1 MKSFEIGAGFGL
13 DNLKLADRADPTPG
27 HGEVLVR
34 MRAAS
39 LNFRDYLTVIGQ
51 YNPRYKLPLVPGS
64 DGAGEV
70 VSVGP
75 GVDEW
80 KPGDRVMSCF
90 ALDWISGIPGLKQ
103 VRNSSLGG
111 PIDGTL
117 TEQRV
122 FPSRSLVAIPDAL
135 SFEEAATLPCA
146 GVTAWSALATET
158 QILPGQVVVV
168 LGTGGVSIFALQFA
182 KMMGATVIVTSSS
195 NEKLEKA
202 RALGADHIIN
212 YRDKPQWA
220 KEVRKITSMEGADH
234 IIEVG
239 GAGTLEESLKA
250 VKFFGHIS
258 LIGILAG
265 NAKDLNLLPILMQN
279 VRMQGVLVG
288 SRNALEQSAR
298 AIDAHKMK
306 PIIDRTFSFVETVS
320 AIRYL
325 AEGKHFGKVCISI
338 P

>member
-1 MKSFEIGAGFGL
+1 
-13 DNLKLADRADPTPG
+13 
-27 HGEVLVR
+27 

-75 GVDEW
+75 GVEDW

-122 FPSRSLVAIPDAL
+122 FPSRSLVAIPQAL
-135 SFEEAATLPCA
+135 SYEEAATLPCA

-168 LGTGGVSIFALQFA
+168 LGTGGVSIFA
-182 KMMGATVIVTSSS
+182 
-195 NEKLEKA
+195 
-202 RALGADHIIN
+202 
-212 YRDKPQWA
+212 
-220 KEVRKITSMEGADH
+220 
-234 IIEVG
+234 
-239 GAGTLEESLKA
+239 
-250 VKFFGHIS
+250 
-258 LIGILAG
+258 
-265 NAKDLNLLPILMQN
+265 
-279 VRMQGVLVG
+279 
-288 SRNALEQSAR
+288 
-298 AIDAHKMK
+298 
-306 PIIDRTFSFVETVS
+306 
-320 AIRYL
+320 
-325 AEGKHFGKVCISI
+325 
-338 P
+338 

>member
-1 MKSFEIGAGFGL
+1 MKSFEIQSGFGL
-13 DNLKLADRADPTPG
+13 DNLKLVDRADPVPG

-70 VSVGP
+70 LSVGP
-75 GVDEW
+75 GVEEW
-80 KPGDRVMSCF
+80 KSGDRVMSCF
-90 ALDWISGIPGLKQ
+90 ALDWLSGIPGLKQ

-111 PIDGTL
+111 PLDGTL
-117 TEQRV
+117 TELRV
-122 FPSRSLVAIPDAL
+122 FPARSLVAIPEAL
-135 SFEEAATLPCA
+135 SYEEAATLPCA

-158 QILPGQVVVV
+158 QVLPGQVVVV

-182 KMMGATVIVTSSS
+182 KMMGAVVIVTSSS
-195 NEKLEKA
+195 GEKLAKA
-202 RALGADHIIN
+202 QALGADHVIN
-212 YRDKPQWA
+212 YRDKPAWS
-220 KEVRKITSMEGADH
+220 KEVRRITAMEGADH

-265 NAKDLNLLPILMQN
+265 SAKELNLLPILMQN

-288 SRNALEQSAR
+288 SRNGLEQSAR
-298 AIDAHKMK
+298 AIEAHKIK
-306 PIIDRTFSFVETVS
+306 PVIDRTFPFSETRA
-320 AIRYL
+320 AIQYL
-325 AEGKHFGKVCISI
+325 ADGKHFGKVSISI